1 MIRMKK
7 FYPFT
12 KSFTGLLTAV
22 LCFPLLLL
30 VMRSSAQGFTE
41 DFDDINTLTAND
53 WVMINHS
60 SPIGSTNWFQGNTG
74 VFNAYNGADTAYVAT
89 NFNNTAGTGTISNW
103 LIMPNVTLHN
113 GDKLTF
119 FTRKASPDTYPD
131 RLELRLSTNGASTDV
146 GSLATDVGDFTT
158 LMLSVN
164 PTLVTGVYPI
174 TWTQYTVTISGLS
187 GPTSGRMAFR
197 YFVTNGGPSG
207 SNSDYIGIDN
217 VVFTSC
223 FAVSGCPGDITVAA
237 GVNSCDT
244 VVTFTPP
251 SASYSCTLPQ
261 PDTLFYTGQIDTFTI
276 PATWSSVRI
285 EAVGAEGGN
294 NISSTVAPGLGAV
307 ISGDFTLTP
316 GSQLKILVGQQPS
329 VTGGN
334 GGGGG
339 TFVTD
344 INNNPLVIA
353 GGGAGSSD
361 GVTNPNKDGNITGN
375 GGDGISGGGSGGTSG
390 NGGSAGVSF
399 YQSGAGGGL
408 LTDGADGTYANGG
421 GKAFVNGGAGG
432 NVYAHGGFGGGGSG
446 SLYAVGGAGGGYSG
460 GGSGSNSTGPDAM
473 GGGGGSY
480 NGGINQTNIAGVN
493 SGHGMVII
501 KPLTITPSVTLVQGL
516 APGSTFPVGATTEQY
531 LIDDGVGDTSYCTF
545 TVTVT
550 NNLTPTVT
558 CPGAVTF
565 NTGTCQP
572 QVVNGLA
579 PTLGGINGCTTV
591 SYTLS
596 GATTGSGANDA
607 SGNTFNLGTTTVK
620 YVATNINGNADSCTF
635 TVTVADTSM
644 PTVTCPGNVSMDI
657 ANCTQVVNNIAPTLS
672 GTNTCSIV
680 SYSLSGVTTGSGLND
695 ASGLTFNEGVTTVQ
709 YIVLNGN
716 GNADTCSFTVTIN
729 DTLVPSISC
738 PGNVTTCT
746 QAVTQIAPVVTGT
759 NACSNVSYTLTGAT
773 TGSGVNDASG
783 TIFNVGTT
791 YVTYIVTNANGYA
804 DTCSF
809 FVNVNSPTGILAGNT
824 VSPEAINYYVL
835 VPADVRYTDCDLI
848 ASIAPSGGNP
858 TEDSVNF
865 KVTIDNTPP
874 SYNGQPYVKRHYD
887 IEPHDDVASTAT
899 ITLYAYQYEFDDYN
913 SIAVPMGYPPL
924 PSGGVDNGN
933 VRITQFHGVG
943 TTPGNYPGSEVLITP
958 TVNWNTTY
966 NYWEMTFP
974 VNGYSGFYIHT
985 GAYGALAIGISDI
998 SAANKGL
1005 RNRIDWTTAHEDNGA
1020 IMSLERSADGVNFNR
1035 IADIATHGKP
1045 SGYTYW
1051 DETPV
1056 QGVNY
1061 YRVKVTGASGDISY
1075 TKIVTATVKA
1085 ATGQLAI
1092 TAVPNP
1098 VKDKV
1103 TVSIYGSSSQSGMV
1117 EVMDPTGK
1125 RLLQYTTENNS
1136 AIIDMSGLASGIYFI
1151 RYSDNTGSVSTRIDK
1166 Q

>member
-1 MIRMKK
+1 MKK
-7 FYPFT
+7 IYPFT

-30 VMRSSAQGFTE
+30 VVRSSAQGFTE

-60 SPIGSTNWFQGNTG
+60 SPIGSTNWFQGNTV
-74 VFNAYNGADTAYVAT
+74 VFNAYNGADTAYVAA

-237 GVNSCDT
+237 GVNSCDA
-244 VVTFTPP
+244 VVNFTPP
-251 SASYSCTLPQ
+251 VGAYTCVVPQ
-261 PDTLFYTGQIDTFTI
+261 PDTVFFTGQLDTVTV
-276 PATWSSVRI
+276 PVPWANVRI
-285 EAVGAEGGN
+285 EARGAQGGN
-294 NISSTVAPGLGAV
+294 NPSSAHTAGLGA
-307 ISGDFTLTP
+307 IMKGDFTLTP
-316 GSQLKILVGQQPS
+316 GAQLKILVGEQHDG
-329 VTGGN
+329 VN

-339 TFVTD
+339 SFVTD
-344 INNNPLVIA
+344 ISNNPLIIA
-353 GGGAGSSD
+353 GGGAGSGTGDS
-361 GVTNPNKDGNITGN
+361 PYKDGNITTVGGAGANGGGPGGIAGN
-375 GGDGISGGGSGGTSG
+375 GGGAAASG
-390 NGGSAGVSF
+390 

-408 LTDGADGTYANGG
+408 LTNGANGNLQG
-421 GKAFVNGGAGG
+421 GFAFVNGGAGA
-432 NVYAHGGFGGGGSG
+432 NVGFGIGGFGGGGNGSG
-446 SLYAVGGAGGGYSG
+446 IYTGGGGGGYSG
-460 GGSGSNSTGPDAM
+460 GGCGSDAQGTPTM

-480 NGGINQTNIAGVN
+480 NAGTNQDNTGGANTGN
-493 SGHGMVII
+493 GMVIFT
-501 KPLTITPSVTLVQGL
+501 PLPQLAITSTLTAGL
-516 APGSTFPVGATTEQY
+516 PPGSTFPVGTTNETY
-531 LIDDGVGDTSYCTF
+531 MITDGLGDTAYCNF

-657 ANCTQVVNNIAPTLS
+657 ANCTEVVNNIAPTLS

-759 NACSNVSYTLTGAT
+759 NACSNVSYTMTGAT

-865 KVTIDNTPP
+865 KVSIDNTPP

-943 TTPGNYPGSEVLITP
+943 TAPGNYPGPEVLITP